1 MDLLGQ
7 RGPLHGLRGVSRTN
21 LLDHR
26 APLVSAVTP
35 LAMLLRAIGFRW
47 YGAQK
52 RLADGSTGITC
63 FLDTTT
69 LYADGQSSRRVAWSF
84 RAGDRYQVGTDPVSI
99 VQVAAFFDAS
109 LKRPE
114 KPILPGAAAVL
125 RAIRAED
132 PEIWSAEMM
141 FNARGKRLLHA
152 AAMCGHPEGRRL
164 ISEVVELYRGYV
176 WKLSTPAGHPP
187 HDLYGSPL
195 ERHLRYRKGKRVGDV
210 RAAMCKDE
218 RMEELRLFGLR

>member
-7 RGPLHGLRGVSRTN
+7 RGPLHGLRGISRTN

-26 APLVSAVTP
+26 APLLSPVTP

-47 YGAQK
+47 YGAEK
-52 RLADGSTGITC
+52 RLQDGSRGITC

-69 LYADGQSSRRVAWSF
+69 LYADGTSTRRVAWSF
-84 RAGDRYQVGTDPVSI
+84 RAGERYPLGGDPVSI

-109 LKRPE
+109 LKTPE

-125 RAIRAED
+125 RAIRGQD
-132 PEIWSAEMM
+132 PELWSTEML
-141 FNARGKRLLHA
+141 FNERGKRLLHA
-152 AAMCGHPEGRRL
+152 AAMCGHPEGRQL
-164 ISEVVELYRGYV
+164 IGEVVELYRGYV
-176 WKLSTPAGHPP
+176 WKLSTPAAHPP
-187 HDLYGSPL
+187 HALYGSPL

-210 RAAMCKDE
+210 RASICKDE

>member
-7 RGPLHGLRGVSRTN
+7 SGPLRGLRGISRTN

-26 APLVSAVTP
+26 APLLSPVTP

-47 YGAQK
+47 YGAEK
-52 RLADGSTGITC
+52 TLSDGSKGITC

-69 LYADGQSSRRVAWSF
+69 LHADQSQTRRVAWSF
-84 RAGDRYQVGTDPVSI
+84 RAGERMALGGDPVSI
-99 VQVAAFFDAS
+99 VQVAAYFDAS
-109 LKRPE
+109 LKHPE
-114 KPILPGAAAVL
+114 TPIAPGAAAVL
-125 RAIRAED
+125 RAIRGDD
-132 PEIWSAEMM
+132 PDLWSAEMP
-141 FNARGKRLLHA
+141 FNERGKRLLHG

-164 ISEVVELYRGYV
+164 LAEVVELYRGFV

-187 HDLYGSPL
+187 HPLYGAPL
-195 ERHLRYRKGKRVGDV
+195 ERHLRYRKGRRTGDV
-210 RAAMCKDE
+210 RASICKDE

>member
-7 RGPLHGLRGVSRTN
+7 RGPLHGLRGISRTN

-26 APLVSAVTP
+26 APLLSPVTP

-47 YGAQK
+47 YGAEK
-52 RLADGSTGITC
+52 VLADGSKGITC

-69 LYADGQSSRRVAWSF
+69 LYADGHSSRRVAWSY
-84 RAGDRYQVGTDPVSI
+84 RAGDRCQVGGDPVSI

-114 KPILPGAAAVL
+114 KPILPGVAAVL
-125 RAIRAED
+125 RAIRGED
-132 PEIWSAEMM
+132 PDLWSAEML
-141 FNARGKRLLHA
+141 FNERGKRLLHS
-152 AAMCGHPEGRRL
+152 AAMCGNPEGRRL
-164 ISEVVELYRGYV
+164 LAEVVDLYRGYV
-176 WKLSTPAGHPP
+176 WKLSTPAGHPSHP
-187 HDLYGSPL
+187 LYGSPL

-210 RAAMCKDE
+210 RASLCKDE
-218 RMEELRLFGLR
+218 RMEELRMFGLR